1 MKRIPCQI
9 EKQVQMCHTEKQ
21 NFDLIRM
28 HLFILTKVD
37 SVANCS
43 LHSHRANIRRL
54 SVLQS
59 SALWLQAPAAK
70 KHLFILNFFFQLV
83 ELNWLVRTNL
93 QPQTLSQSPRSLWRF
108 SAQTKSIHSST
119 CFSWLANSTA
129 DILII
134 GFIHGAAGGI
144 SSDGQHYTRLVNI

>member
-70 KHLFILNFFFQLV
+70 KHLFILNFFFSTRRTKLACQDESATLDSFTEPSIPLEIFSADEINPLINLFQLV
-83 ELNWLVRTNL
+83 SKQYCRRIDYW
-93 QPQTLSQSPRSLWRF
+93 F
-108 SAQTKSIHSST
+108 HS
-119 CFSWLANSTA
+119 W
-129 DILII
+129 
-134 GFIHGAAGGI
+134 
-144 SSDGQHYTRLVNI
+144 SSRWNFK